1 MKTNSAS
8 ALSDELF
15 RRISAGDSAAL
26 EILYEQTHE
35 ALYGFALSVLKN
47 AHDAED
53 AVHDC
58 FIAVRNNADSYRSFG
73 KPLAWLFTITRNLC
87 LQQLRRKSKYTD
99 FPEENKEEYLPD
111 NKTLNPEDKA
121 VLSACMSELSDS
133 ERQIVV
139 LHAVSGLKHREIAG
153 ILDTPLSTVLSKYH
167 RAIKRLRK
175 TLQ

>member
-1 MKTNSAS
+1 
-8 ALSDELF
+8 
-15 RRISAGDSAAL
+15 L

-139 LHAVSGLKHREIAG
+139 LHAVSELKHREIAG
-153 ILDTPLSTVLSKYH
+153 ILDIPLSTVLSKYH